1 LVTSARN
8 LSEVSIL
15 SIKLKIGD
23 QGTDGLNVS
32 DACDI
37 GSGVRFVIGSHG
49 VEGTSINILFIITC

>member
-32 DACDI
+32 DTCDI
-37 GSGVRFVIGSHG
+37 GSGMRFVIGSHG
-49 VEGTSINILFIITC
+49 VEGTSIYIKYPD